1 MIASVGLRTLVE
13 NNVDFKESRN
23 LYIAAVMLVLAM
35 GGATIGS
42 PVFSFSGIGLGII
55 AGIIL
60 NLVLPEKKAE
70 KK

>member
-1 MIASVGLRTLVE
+1 
-13 NNVDFKESRN
+13 
-23 LYIAAVMLVLAM
+23 MLVLAM

-55 AGIIL
+55 AGILL